1 MNPVNNQKPLVLR
14 NTGIKVWKGGI
25 GLITS
30 DNLSEL
36 TILPTTL
43 SELYLL
49 LIKYNFIAVED
60 KDTDVSNLTFVISS
74 SRCGQVILESQRT
87 ERFTQ
92 AQIDQSIVFFK
103 HSGEN
108 CDGELELMAT
118 DGLHSTGL
126 VRFQISAEQASVK
139 LLVNNP
145 LRVFPMLGRQ
155 LTIDHLLAQ
164 CDDPNY
170 QVTYIVK
177 NAPIYG
183 VITKSASYEE
193 SNQIA
198 ITNFTQKNINESAV
212 WYHHISKYFSSNTSN
227 DVFTFDVICEFADP
241 IINQVSKIIKII
253 LLKFN

>member
-1 MNPVNNQKPLVLR
+1 M
-14 NTGIKVWKGGI
+14 
-25 GLITS
+25 
-30 DNLSEL
+30 
-36 TILPTTL
+36 
-43 SELYLL
+43 YLL
-49 LIKYNFIAVED
+49 LIQYNITAVED

-74 SRCGQVILESQRT
+74 SRCGQVILESQRA

-92 AQIDQSIVFFK
+92 AQIDQSIIFFK

-108 CDGELELMAT
+108 CDGELEMTAT

-126 VRFQISAEQASVK
+126 IRFQVTAEQASVK

-155 LTIDHLLAQ
+155 LTVDHLLAQ

-177 NAPIYG
+177 NAPTYG
-183 VITKSASYEE
+183 IVTKSASYEE

-198 ITNFTQKNINESAV
+198 VTNFTQKNINESAV
-212 WYHHISKYFSSNTSN
+212 WYHHVSKYLSSNTTN

-241 IINQVSKIIKII
+241 IVNQVSQLIANT
-253 LLKFN
+253 LFKFNKHTNF